1 MEKSVEKN
9 GSPVWPNIDSVDMT
23 KFDFGTGTWS
33 DTDDDCFNPQL
44 VLAVEALE
52 EIASASEQANPISLI
67 NIAKEA
73 LRG

>member
-1 MEKSVEKN
+1 MEKNVEKN
-9 GSPVWPNIDSVDMT
+9 GSPVWTNIDSVNMT
-23 KFDFGTGTWS
+23 DYDFG
-33 DTDDDCFNPQL
+33 DDYFNPSH
-44 VLAVEALE
+44 VSAVEALE

>member
-1 MEKSVEKN
+1 MEKNVEKN

-23 KFDFGTGTWS
+23 DYDFG
-33 DTDDDCFNPQL
+33 DDYFNPSL
-44 VLAVEALE
+44 VSAVEALE

>member
-1 MEKSVEKN
+1 VEKNVEKN

-23 KFDFGTGTWS
+23 DYNFG
-33 DTDDDCFNPQL
+33 DDYFNPKL
-44 VLAVEALE
+44 VTAVEALE

>member
-1 MEKSVEKN
+1 MEKNVVKN
-9 GSPVWPNIDSVDMT
+9 GRPVWPNIDSVDMT
-23 KFDFGTGTWS
+23 DYNFG
-33 DTDDDCFNPQL
+33 DDYFNPSL
-44 VLAVEALE
+44 VSAVEALE

>member
-23 KFDFGTGTWS
+23 KIDFGTGTW
-33 DTDDDCFNPQL
+33 DNTDEDCFNPRL
-44 VLAVEALE
+44 VTAVEALE

>member
-33 DTDDDCFNPQL
+33 DSDDDCFNPQL
-44 VLAVEALE
+44 VLAVEAV
-52 EIASASEQANPISLI
+52 
-67 NIAKEA
+67 
-73 LRG
+73 

>member
-23 KFDFGTGTWS
+23 KFDFGTGTW
-33 DTDDDCFNPQL
+33 DNTDEDCFNPRL
-44 VLAVEALE
+44 VTAVEALE
-52 EIASASEQANPISLI
+52 EIASASEQTNPISLI